1 MNKALRRNLMLREK
15 VRAKK
20 FLRDVWH
27 IDQSELT
34 AVHVGRR
41 ARTRR
46 PCSCYM
52 CQHLTRRPVVAND

>member
-1 MNKALRRNLMLREK
+1 MLREK
-15 VRAKK
+15 LRAKR
-20 FLRDVWH
+20 FLRDIWH
-27 IDQSELT
+27 INQSELT
-34 AVHVGRR
+34 PVHVGRR